1 MYKPHGRFE
10 LMVHFEPS
18 EEEISEFS
26 NFYILILVLVVKK
39 SSIGHFS
46 AILDSSLLP
55 MEHWI
60 WCVNPPQKR
69 LHRSGGS
76 MRIPPGELSR
86 TWHFEDASN
95 NRCVQVFQLLE
106 IPTQEPPAA
115 PRHQTRLHQRYL
127 VKTNTEPYT
136 STMHQ
141 SHTFGGF
148 KCMTVV
154 NTADFRLCNSFQ
166 VWLP

>member
-1 MYKPHGRFE
+1 
-10 LMVHFEPS
+10 
-18 EEEISEFS
+18 
-26 NFYILILVLVVKK
+26 
-39 SSIGHFS
+39 
-46 AILDSSLLP
+46 
-55 MEHWI
+55 
-60 WCVNPPQKR
+60 
-69 LHRSGGS
+69 

-95 NRCVQVFQLLE
+95 NRCVQVFQPLE

-115 PRHQTRLHQRYL
+115 PRHQTRLHQRYISR
-127 VKTNTEPYT
+127 TNTMY
-136 STMHQ
+136 Q

-166 VWLP
+166 VWLPWYLIQFPVELQHVTNKHKSTSQKLSNYI